1 MTSVAYPHAWNTE
14 QETISDDDL
23 AAIFTEMQ
31 LDVFR
36 NDPIYQAAF
45 DHGDFGEDIMEADFD
60 TFSDIKTYIA
70 DTIFATDN
78 SDDTNAVSTDDSETY
93 SDTPEYVDL
102 SAYYDAG
109 EWTPPKMYQEPGG
122 ILMPDILKQYN
133 TNVAELP
140 QMLDHYDSDYPVD
153 LSGTTEGWPEELG
166 LSADPGR
173 GLSSEKRWRDNVNE
187 VIGKGQH
194 WKDWAEVAGVNNLN
208 SRNDSD
214 LIKAKFRELDG
225 ILPQQ
230 GA

>member
-60 TFSDIKTYIA
+60 TFSNIKTYIA

-102 SAYYDAG
+102 SAYYDEG
-109 EWTPPKMYQEPGG
+109 RWTPPKMYQEPGG
-122 ILMPDILKQYN
+122 IEMPDILKQYN

-140 QMLDHYDSDYPVD
+140 PMLEHTHNDYPVD
-153 LSGTTEGWPEELG
+153 LGKTTDGWPSELG
-166 LSADPGR
+166 LEWDTNGFTSTR
-173 GLSSEKRWRDNVNE
+173 RWRNNVNKFL
-187 VIGKGQH
+187 GGGQH
-194 WKDWAEVAGVNNLN
+194 WQDWAEVAGVNKLN

-214 LIKAKFRELDG
+214 LIKAKFREHDG
-225 ILPQQ
+225 VLPQQ
-230 GA
+230 QGA

>member
-1 MTSVAYPHAWNTE
+1 MPSRAFPHQRE
-14 QETISDDDL
+14 RGTISDEDL
-23 AAIFTEMQ
+23 DAIFREMQ

-60 TFSDIKTYIA
+60 TFADIKTYIA

-102 SAYYDAG
+102 SAYYDEF
-109 EWTPPKMYQEPGG
+109 EWTPPKMYQEPGR

-140 QMLDHYDSDYPVD
+140 PMLEHTHSDYPVD
-153 LSGTTEGWPEELG
+153 LSGVDLG
-166 LSADPGR
+166 APSEIGLEKDTDR
-173 GLSSEKRWRDNVNE
+173 GLTSTRRWRNNVNQFL
-187 VIGKGQH
+187 GGGQH
-194 WKDWAEVAGVNNLN
+194 WQDWAEVAGVNKLN

-214 LIKAKFRELDG
+214 LIKAKFREHDG
-225 ILPQQ
+225 VLPQQ
-230 GA
+230 QGA